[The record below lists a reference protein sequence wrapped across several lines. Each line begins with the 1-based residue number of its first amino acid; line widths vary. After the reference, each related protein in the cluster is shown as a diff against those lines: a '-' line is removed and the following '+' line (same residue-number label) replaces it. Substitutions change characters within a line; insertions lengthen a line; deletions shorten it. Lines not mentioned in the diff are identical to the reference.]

1 MDAFNAADFNMT
13 LSVMGKNR
21 TVQHSHN
28 LKYELSFAQKESSV
42 SFWVIITGNN
52 KKELTILSCSLPDV
66 NSYPNSSALSWQAA
80 TKWFLPKAQVV
91 TGHMEGL

>member
-28 LKYELSFAQKESSV
+28 LKYELSKRII
-42 SFWVIITGNN
+42 SFFLGNN
-52 KKELTILSCSLPDV
+52 HWKQQKGV
-66 NSYPNSSALSWQAA
+66 NNP
-80 TKWFLPKAQVV
+80 F
-91 TGHMEGL
+91 M